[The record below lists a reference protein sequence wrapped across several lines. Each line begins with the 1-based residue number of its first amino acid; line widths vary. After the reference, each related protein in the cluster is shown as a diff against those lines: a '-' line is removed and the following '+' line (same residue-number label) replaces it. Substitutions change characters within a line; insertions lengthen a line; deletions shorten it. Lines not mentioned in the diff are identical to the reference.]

1 MVNYFL
7 LVTLSSLSFF
17 FFLPSPSSSPLLCI
31 YIYLPSRERVCFP
44 NQKEPLLSNR
54 SRNFYAGIIEASH
67 LCFVFPFSL
76 ITLPLP
82 PSLPPSFHLTR
93 FSFFFFSATH
103 RGGRRINQKS
113 FEGET
118 EGRERER
125 RGGKWRGREEGVA
138 KSIPQVNLRL
148 EIFYTINKQGESGD
162 GKGGEGEGGV
172 GSGSRTQS

>member
-44 NQKEPLLSNR
+44 NQKEPLLSNG

-125 RGGKWRGREEGVA
+125 RGGK
-138 KSIPQVNLRL
+138 
-148 EIFYTINKQGESGD
+148 
-162 GKGGEGEGGV
+162 
-172 GSGSRTQS
+172 

>member
-82 PSLPPSFHLTR
+82 PSLRPSIWLA
-93 FSFFFFSATH
+93 FFFFSSATH

>member
-93 FSFFFFSATH
+93 FFFFFPPQLTEEVA
-103 RGGRRINQKS
+103 GLIKS
-113 FEGET
+113 LL
-118 EGRERER
+118 RERR
-125 RGGKWRGREEGVA
+125 RGGKGR
-138 KSIPQVNLRL
+138 
-148 EIFYTINKQGESGD
+148 
-162 GKGGEGEGGV
+162 GGEGNEGGGRRV
-172 GSGSRTQS
+172 LPNQSHKSI

>member
-44 NQKEPLLSNR
+44 NQKEPLLSNG
-54 SRNFYAGIIEASH
+54 SRNFYTGIIEASH

-82 PSLPPSFHLTR
+82 PSLRPSIWLAFL
-93 FSFFFFSATH
+93 FFFSPQLTEEVA
-103 RGGRRINQKS
+103 GLIKS
-113 FEGET
+113 LL
-118 EGRERER
+118 RERR
-125 RGGKWRGREEGVA
+125 RGGKGR
-138 KSIPQVNLRL
+138 
-148 EIFYTINKQGESGD
+148 
-162 GKGGEGEGGV
+162 GGEGNEGGGRRV
-172 GSGSRTQS
+172 LPNQSHKSIWGLRSSTQ